1 MTETQLRAFIQVV
14 VEFFAGISSDG
25 ASMGIPYMREGDTI
39 LLEHTGL
46 IGISGAQRGGIY
58 ITAGEAMLRELAA
71 MILGSSDISQDD
83 VVDMVGELTNTIAG
97 NVRKSFGSSFMI
109 SVPIVLRGRPEDIL
123 MKLCPPVFVIP
134 IEWRGHKLY
143 LSVGLE

>member
-1 MTETQLRAFIQVV
+1 EV
-14 VEFFAGISSDG
+14 SSDG
-25 ASMGIPYMREGDTI
+25 AHMGVPYMREGDTI
-39 LLEHTGL
+39 LLDHTGL

-58 ITAGEAMLRELAA
+58 VTADEAMLRELAGI
-71 MILGSSDISQDD
+71 ILDGSDISPED

-97 NVRKSFGSSFMI
+97 NVRRSFGSGFMI
-109 SVPIVLRGRPEDIL
+109 SVPIVLRGKPDDIL
-123 MKLCPPVFVIP
+123 MKLQPPVFVIP

>member
-1 MTETQLRAFIQVV
+1 MTESQLRAFIQVV
-14 VEFFAGISSDG
+14 VDFFSGVSDEG
-25 ASMGIPYMREGDTI
+25 AQMGIPYMREGDTI

-58 ITAGEAMLRELAA
+58 ITADEAMLRQLASV
-71 MILGSSDISQDD
+71 ILGSDDITKDD

-97 NVRKSFGSSFMI
+97 NVRKSFGSGFMI
-109 SVPIVLRGRPEDIL
+109 SVPMVLRGRPEDIQMQL
-123 MKLCPPVFVIP
+123 SPPVFVIP
-134 IEWRGHKLY
+134 IQWQMHKFY